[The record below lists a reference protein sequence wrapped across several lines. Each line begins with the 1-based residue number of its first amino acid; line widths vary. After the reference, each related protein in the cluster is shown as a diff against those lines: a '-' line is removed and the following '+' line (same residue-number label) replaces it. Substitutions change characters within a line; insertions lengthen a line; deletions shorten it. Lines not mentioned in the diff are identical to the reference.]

1 MEEKRGEDWREERG
15 DEGRIVEEK
24 SEDDWR
30 GEERGG
36 LKKRREGR
44 IGEERRRLERGEHWR
59 DDL

>member
-24 SEDDWR
+24 REDDWR

-44 IGEERRRLERGEHWR
+44 IGEERRRLKRGEHWR